1 MGSNQLYKLVCC
13 GKVTKTPQGNW
24 DVCHSCGTIKPR
36 IEEVDKEDDVLFVGK
51 QIKTTPS
58 KSVGDTLVG
67 IDLKKNKKG
76 NHMVYKEHALNY
88 LKTQAQADREKA
100 LLSLSMLLEHPAGIG
115 DHSTG
120 DLYNNLNEA
129 LSALSDADDRLETL
143 GIYFK

>member
-1 MGSNQLYKLVCC
+1 
-13 GKVTKTPQGNW
+13 
-24 DVCHSCGTIKPR
+24 
-36 IEEVDKEDDVLFVGK
+36 
-51 QIKTTPS
+51 
-58 KSVGDTLVG
+58 
-67 IDLKKNKKG
+67 
-76 NHMVYKEHALNY
+76 MVYKEHALNY